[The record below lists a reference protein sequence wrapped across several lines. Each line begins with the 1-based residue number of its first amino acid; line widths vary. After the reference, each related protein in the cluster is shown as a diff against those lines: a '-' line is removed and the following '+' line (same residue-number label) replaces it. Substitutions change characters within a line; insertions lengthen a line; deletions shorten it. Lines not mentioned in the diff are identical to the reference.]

1 MLCWSDDH
9 GVCRYKGS
17 FEHNCFQGH
26 GVLEWS
32 VKARYVGEFFNGL
45 YHGEGTFEWPD
56 KAHVYRGLWQF
67 GEMSG
72 KGTLTTS
79 CGSIYSGEFQA
90 GNMEGRGT
98 ITFITND
105 QYVGEFKDSLMNGLG
120 SYTWSSG
127 TCLVGA
133 FENNFCNKVGKKTHP
148 NGNTYVG
155 EFLDDQ
161 EHGRGVLVDKNGAR
175 IVGIWTNG
183 RLVEELV
190 EAIVPPIEVDS
201 IAGPG
206 GEQRVFV
213 ATRESDA
220 QTRSLADDAESGSS
234 LVLFANGDKY
244 IGGVERGRKHGNGLY
259 VYADG
264 SAHKGVW
271 NNDALV
277 GAVHPV
283 AAAEE
288 SAELTSIHGMN
299 DRNVRGVAALKMA
312 GGNSK
317 QALTLTR
324 LQD

>member
-1 MLCWSDDH
+1 
-9 GVCRYKGS
+9 
-17 FEHNCFQGH
+17 
-26 GVLEWS
+26 
-32 VKARYVGEFFNGL
+32 
-45 YHGEGTFEWPD
+45 
-56 KAHVYRGLWQF
+56 
-67 GEMSG
+67 
-72 KGTLTTS
+72 
-79 CGSIYSGEFQA
+79 
-90 GNMEGRGT
+90 
-98 ITFITND
+98 
-105 QYVGEFKDSLMNGLG
+105 MNGLG

-190 EAIVPPIEVDS
+190 EAIVPPIEVDA

-220 QTRSLADDAESGSS
+220 QPRSLADDAESGSS

-244 IGGVERGRKHGNGLY
+244 IGGIQSGRKSGNGLY

-264 SAHKGVW
+264 SAHKGAW
-271 NNDALV
+271 NNDALA
-277 GAVHPV
+277 GALHPV
-283 AAAEE
+283 AATEE
-288 SAELTSIHGMN
+288 SAELASIHGMN